1 MFFFKLF
8 SSSIDRYLRNQGCEY
23 SMKKSSA
30 FQTSQGVIKTKRKL
44 AKQAGLGNQPN
55 KALPLSPENEERL
68 WTEKAMGSHSPTALL
83 RALWFLLSKLFGMHF
98 LSSIS
103 YFFTA
108 EITDIHD
115 FNLMID

>member
-1 MFFFKLF
+1 
-8 SSSIDRYLRNQGCEY
+8 
-23 SMKKSSA
+23 MKKSA
-30 FQTSQGVIKTKRKL
+30 DFQTSQGVIKTKRKL

-55 KALPLSPENEERL
+55 KAQSLSPEDEEKL